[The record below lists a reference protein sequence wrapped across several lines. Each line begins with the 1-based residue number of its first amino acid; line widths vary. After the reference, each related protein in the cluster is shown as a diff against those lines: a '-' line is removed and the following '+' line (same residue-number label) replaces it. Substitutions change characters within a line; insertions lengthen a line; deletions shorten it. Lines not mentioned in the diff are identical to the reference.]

1 MRWCLERDSDW
12 LGDPGHPVGRRGG
25 GGEKGREGR
34 ERGGERREGGRDDCY
49 CSQLRQL

>member
-25 GGEKGREGR
+25 GGGGAEKWGEKGGRGEGR
-34 ERGGERREGGRDDCY
+34 ER
-49 CSQLRQL
+49 